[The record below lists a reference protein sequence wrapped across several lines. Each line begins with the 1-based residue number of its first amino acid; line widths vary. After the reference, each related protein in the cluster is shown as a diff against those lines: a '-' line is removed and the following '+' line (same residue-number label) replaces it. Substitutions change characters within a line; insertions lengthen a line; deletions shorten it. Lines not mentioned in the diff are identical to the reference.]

1 MAIVSVG
8 SSFKIL
14 SIEYEWKRELKHT
27 IDVDTRLSRSR
38 YTKKIEG
45 VVWMQRKDF
54 AWQPT
59 DITRLSVQKKPNC
72 LLCCMFCCSPNVY
85 CVMCVVCITFII
97 DVPPDTAQLRLFVFL
112 NLFRIKIE
120 SHCSRS
126 DHCCPTQPYRR
137 NSLDNSL
144 WMQLPNCLWL
154 QNLSETLK
162 ALQHN
167 IAIRCPQQKADGCRK
182 HYLIRVRVSIVLKVL
197 NAREL

>member
-1 MAIVSVG
+1 MNG
-8 SSFKIL
+8 SKNL
-14 SIEYEWKRELKHT
+14 NT
-27 IDVDTRLSRSR
+27 IVDTRLSR
-38 YTKKIEG
+38 YKKIFFEG
-45 VVWMQRKDF
+45 VVWMHRKDF

-59 DITRLSVQKKPNC
+59 DNSECPEKAQLFIMLNV
-72 LLCCMFCCSPNVY
+72 LLCCSLNVY

>member
-1 MAIVSVG
+1 
-8 SSFKIL
+8 
-14 SIEYEWKRELKHT
+14 
-27 IDVDTRLSRSR
+27 
-38 YTKKIEG
+38 
-45 VVWMQRKDF
+45 MQRKDF

-59 DITRLSVQKKPNC
+59 APTLLQCPEKAQLFIMLYV
-72 LLCCMFCCSPNVY
+72 LLCCSCSLNVY

-126 DHCCPTQPYRR
+126 DQCCPTQPYRR

-144 WMQLPNCLWL
+144 WMQLSNCLWL

>member
-1 MAIVSVG
+1 MEARTKTHNNG
-8 SSFKIL
+8 KYKI
-14 SIEYEWKRELKHT
+14 IY
-27 IDVDTRLSRSR
+27 VD
-38 YTKKIEG
+38 IQNIFEG
-45 VVWMQRKDF
+45 VVWMKRKDF

-59 DITRLSVQKKPNC
+59 APTLLQCPEKAQLFIMLYV
-72 LLCCMFCCSPNVY
+72 LLCCSLNVY

-126 DHCCPTQPYRR
+126 DQCCPTQPYRR

-144 WMQLPNCLWL
+144 WMQLSNCLWL